1 MNAPSW
7 VGRAVAEAAIADG
20 ALQPGES
27 YADYSVPGA
36 TVLTGQI
43 PGQLDRALADNPN
56 VKTYIGT
63 GCGNDVIASIVCLL
77 PGSTQ
82 NAVCTD
88 IIAQCTQAFMDMG
101 ERAQAAGVT
110 DAIVFY
116 YPDNVPGGGAEI
128 AQYGAQEAAAAT
140 ASYSTPEFRAYF
152 VDSIPLMQSHPDW
165 YADLI
170 HVNADGAKLIGD
182 AIYQIMKDNCIA
194 QPESSG
200 CCEPW

>member
-7 VGRAVAEAAIADG
+7 IGRAIAEAAVADG
-20 ALQPGES
+20 ALQPGQT
-27 YADYSVPGA
+27 YADYSIGAA
-36 TVLTGQI
+36 TVLSGQI

-63 GCGNDVIASIVCLL
+63 GCGNDIIGSLVCLM

-82 NAVCTD
+82 NTTCTD
-88 IIAQCTQAFMDMG
+88 IIARCSQAFMDMG
-101 ERAQAAGVT
+101 DRAKAAGVT
-110 DAIVFY
+110 DSILFY

-128 AQYGAQEAAAAT
+128 AQYGAEEAAASSA
-140 ASYSTPEFRAYF
+140 ALSTPEFRAYF
-152 VDSIPLMQSHPDW
+152 VDTIPLMQSHPDW
-165 YADLI
+165 YLDII
-170 HVNADGAKLIGD
+170 HVNAQGAQLIGD
-182 AIYQIMKDNCIA
+182 AIYQVMKDNCIA